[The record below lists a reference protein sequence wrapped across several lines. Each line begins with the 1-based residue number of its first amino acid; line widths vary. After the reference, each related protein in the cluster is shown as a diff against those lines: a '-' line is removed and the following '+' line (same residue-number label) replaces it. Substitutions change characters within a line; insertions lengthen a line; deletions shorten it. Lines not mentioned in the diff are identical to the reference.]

1 MKGSVST
8 MAVVRT
14 RRIIDDAGADAVIAA
29 AEKVANEKGY
39 RVVFAVVDPW
49 GEVIQL
55 RRTQNAQIASSRV
68 AIDKARTAAI
78 FVRPSRV
85 MEEQVT
91 NGRLGALA
99 LHGVSALTGGIP
111 LVVDGEVVGAIGTS
125 GETPDQDEECSIAG
139 AKADFSTVEVPAL
152 TFAGARLA
160 ADAVAAAATAR
171 GVSPVAAVVD
181 AGGALVYLWRP
192 DGAQVA
198 SAEVSV
204 DKARTAAIYRRPSKD
219 FEDQASGGRPSA
231 LHLARA
237 VPLQGGMPILYD
249 GQVIGAIGVSGASS
263 APEDQELA
271 TIGADAA
278 AAAARA
284 AGNGG
289 GNGAVFFSHTDVD
302 RKFETGGLLL
312 DTPRYKIDAGRRNAP
327 GEVEYH
333 EGVVDVMHIVSGKAT
348 VITGGEMVDARKVAA
363 GELRA
368 RSISGGKKHTLAEG
382 DVLAIPNG
390 VPHQF
395 VDVSDPF
402 LYFVVK
408 VEA

>member
-1 MKGSVST
+1 
-8 MAVVRT
+8 MALVRT
-14 RRIIDDAGADAVIAA
+14 RRIIDDAGAEAVIAA
-29 AEKVANEKGY
+29 AEKVANENGY

-68 AIDKARTAAI
+68 AVDKARTAAI
-78 FVRPSRV
+78 FVRSSRV

-125 GETPDQDEECSIAG
+125 GETPDQDEACSIAG
-139 AKADFSTVEVPAL
+139 AAADFSTVEVPAI
-152 TFAGARLA
+152 TFEGAKLA
-160 ADAVAAAATAR
+160 AEAVQEVSEER

-192 DGAQVA
+192 DAAQVA

-237 VPLQGGMPILYD
+237 VPLQGGMPIMFD
-249 GQVIGAIGVSGASS
+249 GQVIGAIGVSGATS

-271 TIGADAA
+271 TIGAAA
-278 AAAARA
+278 A
-284 AGNGG
+284 
-289 GNGAVFFSHTDVD
+289 S
-302 RKFETGGLLL
+302 L
-312 DTPRYKIDAGRRNAP
+312 
-327 GEVEYH
+327 
-333 EGVVDVMHIVSGKAT
+333 
-348 VITGGEMVDARKVAA
+348 
-363 GELRA
+363 
-368 RSISGGKKHTLAEG
+368 
-382 DVLAIPNG
+382 
-390 VPHQF
+390 
-395 VDVSDPF
+395 
-402 LYFVVK
+402 VK